1 MPWLTPDEVDIEV
14 IRWLAS
20 PGSRVAVDQDLLEL
34 RVDGEMFLLPSPL
47 DGVILEPQVE
57 PGDYLVTDQKLA
69 VIMID

>member
-1 MPWLTPDEVDIEV
+1 MPWLTPDEVDIKV
-14 IRWLAS
+14 IRWLAG

-34 RVDGEMFLLPSPL
+34 WVDGETFLLPSPL
-47 DGVILEPQVE
+47 DGVLLEPQVE